1 MDYNSLIEEISSKYS
16 YSEELKIAIRMT
28 LPLMVETYGESRFEE
43 ICDLFRNTKIFA
55 TDDMSK
61 SNRDKV
67 EQEMLNGTN
76 SHVTFDEGE
85 NPYQNDIDPGSYYSY
100 QAIYDENMDVVDEKR
115 WAVVKDMQGSLNGE
129 EYKNLFGT
137 TINMPYF
144 IHEMNH
150 AFAMQNAT
158 YRKEGNLIYS
168 KHGMVE
174 QEFSIDSNN
183 GTVVISENSTD
194 NIIIE
199 EAINEK
205 ISQDM
210 LTSLLKVEDYS
221 AVDRML
227 RDINHITTSY
237 SPVLISLAEKME
249 GLLGRDALLS
259 WRKDNNMSVL
269 QEFNRLASESEIS
282 QKYCD
287 GMTPYDYFDQKCFGI
302 FLLKCNGYKMSM
314 EEYGKR
320 NKELMV
326 EAFAPLCAY
335 QDKKLGTMSLEK
347 FENIRNGILGI
358 EVTNGKENVTEN
370 QLKRK

>member
-1 MDYNSLIEEISSKYS
+1 MDYHSLIEEISSKYG
-16 YSEELKIAIRMT
+16 YSEELQIAIRLT
-28 LPLMVETYGESRFEE
+28 LPLMVERYGEERITE
-43 ICDLFRNTKIFA
+43 ICDLFRNTRIFA
-55 TDDMSK
+55 TNDMSK
-61 SNRDKV
+61 ASRDRI
-67 EQEMLNGTN
+67 EQEMLAGTN
-76 SHVTFDEGE
+76 KHITIEDGE
-85 NPYQNDIDPGSYYSY
+85 DPYQSGIDPGSYYSY
-100 QAIYDENMDVVDEKR
+100 QAVYNESMDVVDERR
-115 WAVVKDMQGSLNGE
+115 WVVVKDMQGSLNGE
-129 EYKNLFGT
+129 EYKSLFGT

-158 YRKEGNLIYS
+158 YRKEGNKIYS

-174 QEFSIDSNN
+174 QELSFDSSN
-183 GTVVISENSTD
+183 GVITLRDDVTN

-210 LTSLLKVEDYS
+210 LISLMKVEDYS
-221 AVDRML
+221 EVSRML
-227 RDINHITTSY
+227 RDINHISSSY

-249 GLLGRDALLS
+249 NILGRDAILS

-269 QEFNRLASESEIS
+269 DEFNRVACGSDIS
-282 QKYCD
+282 TKYCE

-302 FLLKCNGYKMSM
+302 FLLKCNGYKMNVA
-314 EEYGKR
+314 EYEKR

-335 QDKKLGTMSLEK
+335 QDKKLGTMSPEK
-347 FENIRNGILGI
+347 FESIRNGILGI
-358 EVTNGKENVTEN
+358 EINNSKTQAVEECKS
-370 QLKRK
+370 K

>member
-28 LPLMVETYGESRFEE
+28 LPLMVETYGESRFGE

-67 EQEMLNGTN
+67 EQEMLDGTN

-183 GTVVISENSTD
+183 GTIVISENSTD

-269 QEFNRLASESEIS
+269 HEFNRLASESEIS

-314 EEYGKR
+314 DEYGKK

-358 EVTNGKENVTEN
+358 EVTNGKENVTEH
-370 QLKRK
+370 QLKSK

>member
-1 MDYNSLIEEISSKYS
+1 MDYNSLVEEISSQYG
-16 YSEELKIAIRMT
+16 YSEELKIAIRLT
-28 LPLMVETYGESRFEE
+28 LPLMVDAYGESRIDE
-43 ICDLFRNTKIFA
+43 ICELFRNTRIFA
-55 TDDMSK
+55 TSDMSK
-61 SNRDKV
+61 TNRDRV
-67 EQEMLNGTN
+67 EQEMLSGTN
-76 SHVTFDEGE
+76 SHVNFVDGE
-85 NPYQNDIDPGSYYSY
+85 DPYQNDIDPGSYYSY
-100 QAIYDENMDVVDEKR
+100 QAVYDKNMNVVDEKR
-115 WAVVKDMQGSLNGE
+115 WVVVKDMQGSLNGE

-137 TINMPYF
+137 TINIPYF

-158 YRKEGNLIYS
+158 YRREGNIIYS

-174 QEFSIDSNN
+174 QKLSFDATGSGITLKDEETN
-183 GTVVISENSTD
+183 

-210 LTSLLKVEDYS
+210 LTSLMKAEDYS
-221 AVDRML
+221 TVDRML
-227 RDINHITTSY
+227 RDINHISTSY

-249 GLLGRDALLS
+249 NMLGRGAFLS

-269 QEFNRLASESEIS
+269 EEFNRIASQSDIS
-282 QKYCD
+282 RKYCE
-287 GMTPYDYFDQKCFGI
+287 GMSPYDYFDQKCFAV

-314 EEYGKR
+314 EEYAKR

-335 QDKKLGTMSLEK
+335 QDRKLGTMSLEK
-347 FENIRNGILGI
+347 FEDIRNGILGI
-358 EVTNGKENVTEN
+358 EISKEKTSVVAEGKA
-370 QLKRK
+370 K